1 MTIDLSKSNAEIADS
16 LATRV
21 NLNGLSR
28 VSPERFHA
36 EKSEIAA
43 DLRRFAKR
51 LRGDTGRGEPTTTWR
66 PNERTGRKPR

>member
-1 MTIDLSKSNAEIADS
+1 MTIDLTKSNAEIADA

-28 VSPERFHA
+28 VSPENFHA

-43 DLRRFAKR
+43 DLRRFAR
-51 LRGDTGRGEPTTTWR
+51 HLRVDKPPRQPSTTWR
-66 PNERTGRKPR
+66 PPYDV